1 MHTHST
7 AKNITEVSTLHSHN
21 QSKRNAIATYRR
33 NILFAAD
40 TSSMV
45 IAILVAFLFAHTVRF
60 TWFNEVQLFDIKVIY
75 SNNTLLFFVTPVLF
89 LLLSFWNKGHYT
101 RLKPF
106 WEEYKECVKA
116 IAVIVGLIG
125 IFALSTKTHF
135 SRLWFFS
142 AWPLVLVMIPAGR
155 LFARHKLLEQGRW
168 YVNALLISNGHDD
181 VQSVRHL
188 EKDSYLGIKVAG
200 HISLPDNQSQSDYPL
215 ISSDKDPHKVIT
227 QLEHPHVLITSAIAD
242 NDDYARLTHHYIALS
257 SGGVTILPS
266 IKQLR
271 LYGVES
277 YHLFREDAL
286 ILRIKQPLSRHIP
299 QFIKRSFDV
308 AASGILLITLLPV
321 MLTIAWKI
329 RKDGGAAVFAHER
342 IGQHGVPFKCLKFR
356 SMTVGAEQILKEH
369 LEVNPAAKLEWET
382 NFKLKDDPRITSIGQ
397 FLRKSSLDELP
408 QLWNVLKGEMS
419 LVGPR
424 PVVAA
429 ELGYYGDAKADYL
442 CVRPGMTGL
451 WQVSGR
457 SDTDYARR
465 VALDSWYVRNW
476 SLWYDGV
483 ILLKTVVVVFG
494 SRGAV

>member
-1 MHTHST
+1 MNTHFTKS
-7 AKNITEVSTLHSHN
+7 ITETSTSYSHN
-21 QSKRNAIATYRR
+21 QSKRNATATYRR
-33 NILFAAD
+33 NVLLVTDAL
-40 TSSMV
+40 SMV
-45 IAILVAFLFAHTVRF
+45 TAIFIAFVFAHVVRSI
-60 TWFNEVQLFDIKVIY
+60 WFNELQLFDIKVIY
-75 SNNTLLFFVTPVLF
+75 SSNTLLFFFTPVLF
-89 LLLSFWNKGHYT
+89 LLLSFWNRGHYT

-106 WEEYKECVKA
+106 WEEYKECIKA
-116 IAVIVGLIG
+116 IAVIVGLVG

-142 AWPLVLVMIPAGR
+142 AWPLVLVTIPAGR
-155 LFARHKLLEQGRW
+155 LLVRRKLIEQGRW

-181 VQSVRHL
+181 VQSARHL
-188 EKDSYLGIKVAG
+188 EEDSYLGIKITG
-200 HISLPDNQSQSDYPL
+200 HISLPSSQRQSDYPL
-215 ISSDKDPHKVIT
+215 ISNDRHPDKVIT
-227 QLEHPHVLITSAIAD
+227 QLENPHVVITSAIVD
-242 NDDYARLTHHYIALS
+242 NEEYARLTRHYIALS

-266 IKQLR
+266 MKQLR

-299 QFIKRSFDV
+299 QFIKRSFDIV
-308 AASGILLITLLPV
+308 VSGVLLIILLPF
-321 MLTIAWKI
+321 MLGIAWKV

-342 IGQHGVPFKCLKFR
+342 VGQHGTPFKCLKFR
-356 SMTVGAEQILKEH
+356 SMTVGAEQVLKEH
-369 LEVNPAAKLEWET
+369 LAVNPAAKLEWET
-382 NFKLKDDPRITSIGQ
+382 NFKLKDDPRITRIGQ

-424 PVVAA
+424 PIVEA
-429 ELGYYGDAKADYL
+429 ELSYYGDARVDYL

-457 SDTDYARR
+457 SNTDYKRR

-494 SRGAV
+494 FKGAI